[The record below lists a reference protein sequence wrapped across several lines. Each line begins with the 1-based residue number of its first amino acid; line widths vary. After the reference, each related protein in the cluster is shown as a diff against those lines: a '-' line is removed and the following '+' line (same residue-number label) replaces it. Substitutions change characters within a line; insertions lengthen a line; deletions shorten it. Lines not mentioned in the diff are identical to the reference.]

1 MRTSLFM
8 SVIMLA
14 VTTAVSAQEKPAAK
28 KPGTPALKT
37 TIEQASYAI
46 GVDIG
51 KNLKGAGVE
60 VNANLV
66 AKGIMDALAGGKLLL
81 SDAEMRTAITA
92 LQREMTTQREAKQA
106 IAAEK
111 NATEGKVFLAANKK
125 KAGVKTTKS
134 GLQYR
139 VIKAGKGASPKA
151 TDQVKTHYEGRL
163 INGKVFDS
171 SYKRGEPATFPV
183 NGVIKG
189 WTEALQL
196 MKVGSQWE
204 LYVPSELGYGPRGT
218 GADIGPN
225 STLIFKVE
233 LLEVVK

>member
-8 SVIMLA
+8 SVVMLA
-14 VTTAVSAQEKPAAK
+14 LTTAVSAQNEPAAK
-28 KPGTPALKT
+28 KPGTPALET

-51 KNLKGAGVE
+51 KDLKGAGVE
-60 VNANLV
+60 VKPNLV
-66 AKGIMDALAGGKLLL
+66 AKGIMDALAGRKLLL
-81 SDAEMRTAITA
+81 TDAEMRSAVTA
-92 LQREMTTQREAKQA
+92 LQREMTAQREAKRA
-106 IAAEK
+106 IAAET
-111 NATEGKVFLAANKK
+111 NAAEGKAFLTANKG

-134 GLQYR
+134 GLQYK
-139 VIKAGKGASPKA
+139 VIKAGTGASPKA

-196 MKVGSQWE
+196 MKIGSQWE
-204 LYVPSELGYGPRGT
+204 LYVPAELGYGTRGT

>member
-8 SVIMLA
+8 SVVMLA
-14 VTTAVSAQEKPAAK
+14 VTTMVSAQDKPAAK

-81 SDAEMRTAITA
+81 SDAEMRNAITA
-92 LQREMTTQREAKQA
+92 LQREMTAQREAKRA
-106 IAAEK
+106 IDAEK
-111 NATEGKVFLAANKK
+111 NATEGKAFLAANKK
-125 KAGVKTTKS
+125 KAGVKTTAS
-134 GLQYR
+134 GLQYK

-204 LYVPSELGYGPRGT
+204 LYVPAELGYGARGT